1 MNKGLCK
8 CLGQF
13 SSAIDLEIAGQA
25 DRQSKTFYPSQDT
38 GRFHS
43 GKPHLFRGSPPYS
56 PFFFRSKTRKLWMP
70 VGCRMK
76 NAVADVGSQL
86 ALDTNHCWE
95 DFKKPWRIPDSFGLD
110 WESFSCGTLRWRLI
124 NTAAIINAWAVHELL
139 HGFIGLGLR
148 WGMSCKIQW
157 RQIGLWMAYDLSPVY
172 LDTWIGFHLFFFHPF
187 HTQVLRQRRFMHWA
201 FVSCGVRILRLSL
214 ARWWASKGTLTQVV
228 TFLCGNFSQN
238 LRG

>member
-1 MNKGLCK
+1 
-8 CLGQF
+8 
-13 SSAIDLEIAGQA
+13 
-25 DRQSKTFYPSQDT
+25 
-38 GRFHS
+38 
-43 GKPHLFRGSPPYS
+43 
-56 PFFFRSKTRKLWMP
+56 MP

-228 TFLCGNFSQN
+228 TFLCGNFSQTWEDRVFECIWSVAIGHRMSISSCQIIMYRKFHQTWDSRKFSRKRHMVPTCSN
-238 LRG
+238 PKVYKVI